1 MTSQMS
7 AADAVR
13 SYRQPAPWGAVRFL
27 ERNGLLH
34 AIVPELEPAAAAEAA
49 PEPIAY
55 WMAEVDA
62 MLEHPHPISAADRE
76 VLFNLPRMRELSGF
90 ARSVLACVADVPV
103 GEMLTYAEV
112 ARRIGEPHAA
122 RAVGRALAL
131 NPYPILI
138 ACHRVTS
145 AQAMAAMDILKPET
159 LMPEAY
165 MGMRKMRG
173 VGAWLRLHDLAA
185 AP

>member
-1 MTSQMS
+1 MQTTRSEAM
-7 AADAVR
+7 R
-13 SYRQPAPWGAVRFL
+13 SYRQPAPWGAVRFD
-27 ERNGLLH
+27 EEDGLLY
-34 AIVPELEPAAAAEAA
+34 AVVPELEPVAVLEAA
-49 PEPIAY
+49 PEAIAH

-62 MLEHPHPISAADRE
+62 MIEHPHA
-76 VLFNLPRMRELSGF
+76 LSGSDRAALFCLPHMRSLSPF
-90 ARSVLACVADVPV
+90 ARSVLSCAADIPV
-103 GEMLTYAEV
+103 GEMLSYAEI

-131 NPYPILI
+131 NPFPILI
-138 ACHRVTS
+138 ACHRVAS
-145 AQAMAAMDILKPET
+145 AQALASMDILKPET

-165 MGMRKMRG
+165 MGQQAMKG